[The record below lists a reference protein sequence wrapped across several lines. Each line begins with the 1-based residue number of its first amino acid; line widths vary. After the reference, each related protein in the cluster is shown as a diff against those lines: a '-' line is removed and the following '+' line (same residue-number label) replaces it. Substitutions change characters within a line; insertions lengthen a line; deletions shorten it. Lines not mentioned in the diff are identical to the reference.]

1 MNEERQ
7 TKRYVKVMYQFLLL
21 IAMLGITPCL
31 AIAGYINS
39 GISGMIA
46 EALIGFVPMMVAF
59 ICVTLADE
67 KGYVE
72 N

>member
-1 MNEERQ
+1 MEKQ
-7 TKRYVKVMYQFLLL
+7 TKRYVKVMYQFLLI
-21 IAMLGITPCL
+21 IAMIGITPCL
-31 AIAGYINS
+31 GVAGFINA

-46 EALIGFVPMMVAF
+46 EAAIGFVPMMVAF

-67 KGYVE
+67 KGYIE

>member
-1 MNEERQ
+1 MEKQ
-7 TKRYVKVMYQFLLL
+7 TKRYVKVMYQFLLI
-21 IAMLGITPCL
+21 IAMIGITPCL
-31 AIAGYINS
+31 GVAGFINA
-39 GISGMIA
+39 GISGMIT
-46 EALIGFVPMMVAF
+46 EAAIGFVPMMVAF

>member
-1 MNEERQ
+1 MEKQ
-7 TKRYVKVMYQFLLL
+7 TKRYVKVTYQFLLIL
-21 IAMLGITPCL
+21 AILTITPCL
-31 AIAGYINS
+31 GVAGFINA
-39 GISGMIA
+39 GVSGMIA
-46 EALIGFVPMMVAF
+46 EALIGFVPMIVAF